1 MRRDFYK
8 TESTKRVGKDSNMVD
23 FCVRSRSPVQVTT
36 LSLPRMWPFSR
47 PLVYLFSSYL
57 HESWIDTASRI
68 KNREYGSTEELEEL
82 VVTAGEVNCILQDT
96 HDLNVQH
103 TRLERYV

>member
-1 MRRDFYK
+1 
-8 TESTKRVGKDSNMVD
+8 
-23 FCVRSRSPVQVTT
+23 
-36 LSLPRMWPFSR
+36 MWPFSR

-82 VVTAGEVNCILQDT
+82 VVTAGEVEL
-96 HDLNVQH
+96 H
-103 TRLERYV
+103 TSGYP